1 MRLPPGLVAATLIRR
16 LNRFAVEV
24 ELQGQLRQAH
34 LANSGRLHELMLA
47 GTPALLLPRGGPRR
61 KTAYDLLLLCIGR
74 LWVSA
79 DARLPN
85 RLAQEALAAGRIEPL
100 RGYRILKPE
109 GSFGGS
115 RVDFLLEGAQGSCLL
130 EVKSVTLVVD
140 GVALF
145 PDAPTQRGV
154 RHLEALVEA
163 RQQGLAAAVL
173 FVVQR
178 ADAWAFAP
186 NDAAD
191 PAFGRALRQAAAAG
205 VQVLAY
211 RCRVSPRAIAISRR
225 LPVRI

>member
-1 MRLPPGLVAATLIRR
+1 MAATLIRR

-24 ELQGQLRQAH
+24 QLQGQRLPAH

-47 GTPALLLPRGGPRR
+47 GTPALLVPKGGPRR
-61 KTAYDLLLLCIGR
+61 KTAYDLLLLRIGR
-74 LWVSA
+74 HWVSA

-85 RLAQEALAAGRIEPL
+85 RLVQEALAADRIEPL
-100 RGYRILKPE
+100 RGYRVRKAE
-109 GSFGGS
+109 VSFGGS
-115 RVDFLLEGAQGSCLL
+115 RVDFLLEGTLGPCLL

-154 RHLEALVEA
+154 RHLEALMQA
-163 RQQGLAAAVL
+163 RRQGLEAAVL

-178 ADAWAFAP
+178 ADVLAFAP

-191 PAFGRALRQAAAAG
+191 PIFGRALRQAAAAG

-211 RCRVSPRAIAISRR
+211 RCRVSPRAMAISHR